1 MLLKLQ
7 WLSYP
12 PSLLTWMWSSSQLRV
27 PSPNGKLFCVFH
39 EGVHYGAGI
48 LPPTSLFYDHIPF
61 HLQPILQRLFF
72 FSCDLPTLDAQRM
85 VLWGWFPQAHAG
97 RLTLQNGRP
106 DMAQL
111 QTHNYAE
118 KKQRKR
124 TSTRWHVRQ
133 LQVEIVSLFT
143 PHGICSSQV
152 ICSLPINC
160 CHLSPKNTSQVGSRY
175 LKPYRGFFFSFFF
188 PFKTLQ
194 NFTHKTHH
202 RFRKCTK
209 VLKTRENLKDVWFWF
224 WFPFFRAWNL
234 GGAENR
240 EETRPLSYPRYK
252 ISKPIMRK
260 CVVVFWV
267 FLVHLP
273 IFIMISKCQKLDRWE
288 KNSSFARSPLSTPK
302 KGK

>member
-118 KKQRKR
+118 KKQRKGI
-124 TSTRWHVRQ
+124 STRWHVRQ

-175 LKPYRGFFFSFFF
+175 LKPYRGFFFSF
-188 PFKTLQ
+188 
-194 NFTHKTHH
+194 
-202 RFRKCTK
+202 
-209 VLKTRENLKDVWFWF
+209 
-224 WFPFFRAWNL
+224 
-234 GGAENR
+234 
-240 EETRPLSYPRYK
+240 
-252 ISKPIMRK
+252 
-260 CVVVFWV
+260 
-267 FLVHLP
+267 
-273 IFIMISKCQKLDRWE
+273 
-288 KNSSFARSPLSTPK
+288 SFSL
-302 KGK
+302 